1 MGMDFRVNEYGEI
14 IRGGDDELVVLEQKY
29 LKGVPLNIEVRK
41 RIAAE
46 SQNVSVL
53 EACFKDRAI
62 TIRRIVWANPYLTP
76 ELRME
81 ATRQKLLDKKSSTNS
96 KDSSVKPTVVKPKI
110 IKDDLTKTSST
121 SAPSNTLSKQYGQVM
136 VHGYTETYAANPD
149 VDIFID
155 DNIVARVGHNSMVP
169 VYISNPCEL
178 KFKCSLSF
186 RTTKCYAHPGDVVVL
201 SVSRMSGK
209 LSATLTSQSNYTNVI
224 HSKQNED
231 SKNSIWVF
239 ILLALGSLLSFIF
252 STM

>member
-121 SAPSNTLSKQYGQVM
+121 PAPSNTLSKQYGQVM

-178 KFKCSLSF
+178 KFKLSF